1 MMVSTLD
8 MSKPTYSTDSKVTKA
23 VDDMCMSLPNSPQ
36 TPSAPIDGRMQMEAQ
51 PQAYVAG
58 CYPTEATGLSPD
70 PNLHDTW
77 FSGDPRAAQSPSRE
91 RPAHRSSRWHSSAA
105 CLPQEVMYSV
115 ENGTVDPKALALR
128 S

>member
-1 MMVSTLD
+1 
-8 MSKPTYSTDSKVTKA
+8 
-23 VDDMCMSLPNSPQ
+23 MSLHVASSAQ
-36 TPSAPIDGRMQMEAQ
+36 TPSVSDDGRMRMEAE
-51 PQAYVAG
+51 PQAYVAR

-77 FSGDPRAAQSPSRE
+77 FSGDTREAQSPSRE
-91 RPAHRSSRWHSSAA
+91 RPAHLSGRWNSSAA
-105 CLPQEVMYSV
+105 RLPREVIYSV